1 MKTSSKEAVISY
13 VTNYIIHEWGKDG
26 IGNSSINREEEITYN
41 SSQILPPNEAIS
53 RKGLCKQKIEHV
65 PSHHRFED
73 EPNRSKNSY
82 ELPNERN
89 KG

>member
-1 MKTSSKEAVISY
+1 MKTSSKEVVIHY
-13 VTNYIIHEWGKDG
+13 VTNYIIYGWGKDE

-41 SSQILPPNEAIS
+41 SSQILPPNEAIR
-53 RKGLCKQKIEHV
+53 RKGLRKQKIEQI
-65 PSHHRFED
+65 PSRHRVED

-82 ELPNERN
+82 KLPNERN